1 MGILDGIVEW
11 FAEQV
16 MNILDMINTSVLG
29 ALGCDMETF
38 LRYFPAAETF
48 YGIIVALAVGLLLL
62 NLIFQ
67 LFRNFGIMQSGEAES
82 PVRLTAR
89 TMLFLFLALFSDEI
103 LNIVLQIGGTPFGW
117 MMTEELPPINFAD
130 FNSVLLTIL
139 GVSLNGSIALI
150 ALILLIILAWNYLKL
165 LFEAAERYVLLGVLV
180 YTAPMAFSMGGSMNT
195 INIFRSWC
203 RMLGGQIFMIL
214 MNVWCLRIFTSMFAN
229 FIANP
234 LQLENGNFLIWF
246 LCAVGFLKISQ
257 KIDNFMQ
264 MLGINVGRTGSAMLG
279 EAAIAMKGISAA
291 GKTISGGG
299 SGAADSGSYMAS
311 GSETILQGG
320 LAGAVGRQF
329 NQNAI
334 RNITGKSDSI
344 ASNIA
349 RSVYNSSI
357 RNGGGF
363 SANIIGQVAKGD
375 IARTGFI
382 KGEDAVQA
390 FQSYMG
396 IDRANHTKEKVG
408 AERNPASA
416 ENTTIGNQ
424 STYSDSSYAE
434 MQTSMEQVLAEYQQ
448 NIGME
453 PLSVGTELSDDSH
466 SPFLSD
472 HQTIPLENR
481 GVEQAEYFTPS
492 VDSSAQYSHIEI
504 GGGRIM
510 GVETSKDLGGSLKFA
525 MYSTDKY
532 MPPTQGDYKMV
543 TAVDGSK
550 WYHQYAQPTVVKEPF
565 MKENGEIQ
573 YKEHI
578 SIVPYRSIL
587 QMLRNSISYRNF
599 AAEQHII
606 PHYYLQQYLRNPF
619 LENLVKMRMYQLAY
633 ELVHTGDYFHSINK
647 TGSNMKEILQVAKQ
661 DISLVQKLDMSM
673 KQLRVYRRILATGM
687 RMDEASFLRFY
698 DTYWNTDAIYSV
710 L

>member
-48 YGIIVALAVGLLLL
+48 YSIMVTLAIGLLLL
-62 NLIFQ
+62 NLVFQ
-67 LFRNFGIMQSGEAES
+67 LLRNFGIMQSGEAEN
-82 PVRLTAR
+82 PIQLTGR
-89 TMLFLFLALFSDEI
+89 TMLFLFLALFAKDI
-103 LNIVLQIGGTPFGW
+103 LDIILQIGGTPFGW
-117 MMTEELPPINFAD
+117 LMTEELPPINFAD

-150 ALILLIILAWNYLKL
+150 ALILLVMLAWNYLKL

-246 LCAVGFLKISQ
+246 LCAIGFLKISQ

-279 EAAIAMKGISAA
+279 EAAIAMKSISAA
-291 GKTISGGG
+291 GKTMSGGG
-299 SGAADSGSYMAS
+299 GTAGGGSYMAS

-320 LAGAVGRQF
+320 LAGVVGRQF
-329 NQNAI
+329 HQNAI

-349 RSVYNSSI
+349 RSVYNSSV

-375 IARTGFI
+375 IARTGSI

-396 IDRANHTKEKVG
+396 IDRANHTKETVG

-416 ENTTIGNQ
+416 ENTAFDNQ
-424 STYSDSSYAE
+424 STHSDSFYE
-434 MQTSMEQVLAEYQQ
+434 GMQTSMEQVLAEYQQ

-466 SPFLSD
+466 SPFLPD

-510 GVETSKDLGGSLKFA
+510 GTETSKELGGSLKFA

-532 MPPTQGDYKMV
+532 MPPTQGDYKTV

-578 SIVPYRSIL
+578 
-587 QMLRNSISYRNF
+587 
-599 AAEQHII
+599 
-606 PHYYLQQYLRNPF
+606 
-619 LENLVKMRMYQLAY
+619 EN
-633 ELVHTGDYFHSINK
+633 
-647 TGSNMKEILQVAKQ
+647 
-661 DISLVQKLDMSM
+661 KLPDAP
-673 KQLRVYRRILATGM
+673 KRKNRI
-687 RMDEASFLRFY
+687 
-698 DTYWNTDAIYSV
+698 
-710 L
+710 

>member
-1 MGILDGIVEW
+1 
-11 FAEQV
+11 

-48 YGIIVALAVGLLLL
+48 YSLIVALAVGLLLL

-67 LFRNFGIMQSGEAES
+67 LFRNFGIMQSGEAEN
-82 PVRLTAR
+82 PIQLTGR
-89 TMLFLFLALFSDEI
+89 TMLFLFLALFAKDI
-103 LNIVLQIGGTPFGW
+103 LDIILQIGGTPFGW
-117 MMTEELPPINFAD
+117 LMTEELPPINFAD

-150 ALILLIILAWNYLKL
+150 ALILLVMLAWNYLKL

-279 EAAIAMKGISAA
+279 EAVIAMKGISAA

-349 RSVYNSSI
+349 RSVYNSSV

-375 IARTGFI
+375 IARTGSI

-396 IDRANHTKEKVG
+396 IDRANHTKETVG

-416 ENTTIGNQ
+416 ENTAFDNQ
-424 STYSDSSYAE
+424 STHSDSFYE
-434 MQTSMEQVLAEYQQ
+434 GMQTSMEQVLAEYQQ

-466 SPFLSD
+466 SPFLLD

-481 GVEQAEYFTPS
+481 GVEQAEY
-492 VDSSAQYSHIEI
+492 
-504 GGGRIM
+504 
-510 GVETSKDLGGSLKFA
+510 
-525 MYSTDKY
+525 
-532 MPPTQGDYKMV
+532 
-543 TAVDGSK
+543 
-550 WYHQYAQPTVVKEPF
+550 
-565 MKENGEIQ
+565 
-573 YKEHI
+573 
-578 SIVPYRSIL
+578 
-587 QMLRNSISYRNF
+587 LRHRW
-599 AAEQHII
+599 I
-606 PHYYLQQYLRNPF
+606 PL
-619 LENLVKMRMYQLAY
+619 
-633 ELVHTGDYFHSINK
+633 HSIH
-647 TGSNMKEILQVAKQ
+647 I
-661 DISLVQKLDMSM
+661 
-673 KQLRVYRRILATGM
+673 
-687 RMDEASFLRFY
+687 
-698 DTYWNTDAIYSV
+698 
-710 L
+710 

>member
-11 FAEQV
+11 IAEQV

-38 LRYFPAAETF
+38 LRSFPAAETF
-48 YGIIVALAVGLLLL
+48 YSLIVALAVGLLLL

-67 LFRNFGIMQSGEAES
+67 LFRNFGIMQSGEAEN
-82 PVRLTAR
+82 PIQLTGR
-89 TMLFLFLALFSDEI
+89 TMLFLFLALFAKDI
-103 LNIVLQIGGTPFGW
+103 LDIILQIGGTPFGW
-117 MMTEELPPINFAD
+117 LMTEELPPINF
-130 FNSVLLTIL
+130 VLLTIL

-150 ALILLIILAWNYLKL
+150 ALILLVMLAWNYLKL

-279 EAAIAMKGISAA
+279 EAVIAMKGISAA

-349 RSVYNSSI
+349 RSVYNSSV

-375 IARTGFI
+375 IARTGSI

-396 IDRANHTKEKVG
+396 IDRANHTKETVG

-416 ENTTIGNQ
+416 ENTAFDNQ
-424 STYSDSSYAE
+424 STHSDSFYE
-434 MQTSMEQVLAEYQQ
+434 GMQTSMEQVLAEYQQ

-466 SPFLSD
+466 SPFLLD

-510 GVETSKDLGGSLKFA
+510 GTETSEELGGSLKFA

-532 MPPTQGDYKMV
+532 MPPAQGDYKTV

-578 SIVPYRSIL
+578 
-587 QMLRNSISYRNF
+587 
-599 AAEQHII
+599 
-606 PHYYLQQYLRNPF
+606 
-619 LENLVKMRMYQLAY
+619 EN
-633 ELVHTGDYFHSINK
+633 
-647 TGSNMKEILQVAKQ
+647 
-661 DISLVQKLDMSM
+661 KLPDAP
-673 KQLRVYRRILATGM
+673 KRKDRI
-687 RMDEASFLRFY
+687 
-698 DTYWNTDAIYSV
+698 
-710 L
+710 

>member
-11 FAEQV
+11 IAEQV

-48 YGIIVALAVGLLLL
+48 YSLIVALAVGLLLL

-180 YTAPMAFSMGGSMNT
+180 YTAPMALSMGGSMNT

-234 LQLENGNFLIWF
+234 LQLQNGKFLIWF

-257 KIDNFMQ
+257 KIDTFMQ

-320 LAGAVGRQF
+320 LAGVVGRQF
-329 NQNAI
+329 HQNAI

-344 ASNIA
+344 ASNIV
-349 RSVYNSSI
+349 RSVYNSSV

-375 IARTGFI
+375 IARTGSI

-396 IDRANHTKEKVG
+396 IDRANHTKETVG

-416 ENTTIGNQ
+416 ENTAFDNQ
-424 STYSDSSYAE
+424 STHSDSFYE
-434 MQTSMEQVLAEYQQ
+434 GMQTSMEQVLAEYQQ

-466 SPFLSD
+466 SPFLPD

-510 GVETSKDLGGSLKFA
+510 GMETAKETGNSVAFA

-532 MPPTQGDYKMV
+532 MPPTQGDYKTV

-573 YKEHI
+573 YKEQI
-578 SIVPYRSIL
+578 
-587 QMLRNSISYRNF
+587 
-599 AAEQHII
+599 
-606 PHYYLQQYLRNPF
+606 
-619 LENLVKMRMYQLAY
+619 EN
-633 ELVHTGDYFHSINK
+633 
-647 TGSNMKEILQVAKQ
+647 
-661 DISLVQKLDMSM
+661 KLPDAP
-673 KQLRVYRRILATGM
+673 KRKDRI
-687 RMDEASFLRFY
+687 
-698 DTYWNTDAIYSV
+698 
-710 L
+710 

>member
-11 FAEQV
+11 IAEQV

-48 YGIIVALAVGLLLL
+48 YSLIVALAVGLLLL

-67 LFRNFGIMQSGEAES
+67 LFRNFGIMQSGEAEN
-82 PVRLTAR
+82 PIQLTGR
-89 TMLFLFLALFSDEI
+89 TMLFLFLALFAKDI
-103 LNIVLQIGGTPFGW
+103 LDIILQIGGTPFGW
-117 MMTEELPPINFAD
+117 LMTEELPPINFAD

-150 ALILLIILAWNYLKL
+150 ALILLVMLAWNYLKL

-279 EAAIAMKGISAA
+279 EAVMKGISAA

-349 RSVYNSSI
+349 RSVYNSSV

-375 IARTGFI
+375 IARTGSI

-396 IDRANHTKEKVG
+396 IDRANHTKETVG

-416 ENTTIGNQ
+416 ENTAFDNQ
-424 STYSDSSYAE
+424 STHSDSFYE
-434 MQTSMEQVLAEYQQ
+434 GMQTSMEQVLAEYQQ

-466 SPFLSD
+466 SPFLLD

-510 GVETSKDLGGSLKFA
+510 GTETSKELGGSLKFA

-532 MPPTQGDYKMV
+532 MPPTQGDYKTV

-578 SIVPYRSIL
+578 
-587 QMLRNSISYRNF
+587 
-599 AAEQHII
+599 
-606 PHYYLQQYLRNPF
+606 
-619 LENLVKMRMYQLAY
+619 EN
-633 ELVHTGDYFHSINK
+633 
-647 TGSNMKEILQVAKQ
+647 
-661 DISLVQKLDMSM
+661 KLPDAP
-673 KQLRVYRRILATGM
+673 KRKDRI
-687 RMDEASFLRFY
+687 
-698 DTYWNTDAIYSV
+698 
-710 L
+710 

>member
-11 FAEQV
+11 IAEQV

-48 YGIIVALAVGLLLL
+48 YSIMVALAIGLLLL
-62 NLIFQ
+62 NLVFQ
-67 LFRNFGIMQSGEAES
+67 LLRNFGIMQSGEAEN
-82 PVRLTAR
+82 PIQLTGR
-89 TMLFLFLALFSDEI
+89 TMLFLFLALFAKDI
-103 LNIVLQIGGTPFGW
+103 LDIILQIGGTPFGW
-117 MMTEELPPINFAD
+117 LMTEELPPINFAD

-139 GVSLNGSIALI
+139 GASLNGSIALI
-150 ALILLIILAWNYLKL
+150 ALILLVMLAWNYLKL

-329 NQNAI
+329 HQNAI

-349 RSVYNSSI
+349 RSVYNSSV

-382 KGEDAVQA
+382 KGEDAMQA

-396 IDRANHTKEKVG
+396 IDRANHTKETVG

-416 ENTTIGNQ
+416 ENTAFDNQ
-424 STYSDSSYAE
+424 STHSDSSDSFYE
-434 MQTSMEQVLAEYQQ
+434 GMQTSMEQVLAEYQQ

-466 SPFLSD
+466 SPFLPD

-510 GVETSKDLGGSLKFA
+510 GMETAKETGNSVAFA

-532 MPPTQGDYKMV
+532 MPPTQGDYKTV

-573 YKEHI
+573 YKEQI
-578 SIVPYRSIL
+578 
-587 QMLRNSISYRNF
+587 
-599 AAEQHII
+599 
-606 PHYYLQQYLRNPF
+606 
-619 LENLVKMRMYQLAY
+619 EN
-633 ELVHTGDYFHSINK
+633 
-647 TGSNMKEILQVAKQ
+647 
-661 DISLVQKLDMSM
+661 KLPDAP
-673 KQLRVYRRILATGM
+673 KRKDRI
-687 RMDEASFLRFY
+687 
-698 DTYWNTDAIYSV
+698 
-710 L
+710 

>member
-11 FAEQV
+11 IAEQV

-67 LFRNFGIMQSGEAES
+67 LFRNFGIMQSGEAEN
-82 PVRLTAR
+82 PIQLTGR
-89 TMLFLFLALFSDEI
+89 TILFLFLALFAKDI
-103 LNIVLQIGGTPFGW
+103 LDIILQIGGTPFGW
-117 MMTEELPPINFAD
+117 LMTEELPPINFAD

-139 GVSLNGSIALI
+139 GVSLNSSVALI

-264 MLGINVGRTGSAMLG
+264 MLGINVGRTGGAMLG

-299 SGAADSGSYMAS
+299 SGAADSGSYTTS

-320 LAGAVGRQF
+320 LAGVVGRQF
-329 NQNAI
+329 YQNAI
-334 RNITGKSDSI
+334 HNITGKSDSI

-357 RNGGGF
+357 QNGGGF
-363 SANIIGQVAKGD
+363 STNIIGQVAKGD
-375 IARTGFI
+375 IARTGSI
-382 KGEDAVQA
+382 KGEDAMQA

-396 IDRANHTKEKVG
+396 IDRANHTKETVG

-416 ENTTIGNQ
+416 ENTAFDNQ
-424 STYSDSSYAE
+424 STHSDSFYE
-434 MQTSMEQVLAEYQQ
+434 GMQTSMEQVLAEYQQ

-466 SPFLSD
+466 SPFLPD

-510 GVETSKDLGGSLKFA
+510 GTETSKELGGSLKFA

-532 MPPTQGDYKMV
+532 MPPTQGDYKTV

-578 SIVPYRSIL
+578 
-587 QMLRNSISYRNF
+587 
-599 AAEQHII
+599 
-606 PHYYLQQYLRNPF
+606 
-619 LENLVKMRMYQLAY
+619 EN
-633 ELVHTGDYFHSINK
+633 
-647 TGSNMKEILQVAKQ
+647 
-661 DISLVQKLDMSM
+661 KLPDAP
-673 KQLRVYRRILATGM
+673 KRKDRI
-687 RMDEASFLRFY
+687 
-698 DTYWNTDAIYSV
+698 
-710 L
+710 

>member
-1 MGILDGIVEW
+1 LGILDGIVEW
-11 FAEQV
+11 IAEQV

-48 YGIIVALAVGLLLL
+48 YSIIVALAVGLLML

-67 LFRNFGIMQSGEAES
+67 LLRNFGIMNSGEAEN
-82 PVRLTAR
+82 PVSLTAR
-89 TMLFLFLALFSDEI
+89 TILFLFLALFADDI
-103 LNIVLQIGGTPFGW
+103 LNIELKIGGTPFGW
-117 MMTEELPPINFAD
+117 MMSEELPPIDFAD

-150 ALILLIILAWNYLKL
+150 ALILLVMLAWNYLKL

-229 FIANP
+229 FISNP
-234 LQLENGNFLIWF
+234 LSLENGNFLIWF
-246 LCAVGFLKISQ
+246 LCAIGFLKISQ

-264 MLGINVGRTGSAMLG
+264 MLGINVGRTGSSMLG
-279 EAAIAMKGISAA
+279 EAAIAMRGLGMT
-291 GKTISGGG
+291 GKAIGGGGGTSGG
-299 SGAADSGSYMAS
+299 SSFNSS
-311 GSETILQGG
+311 SSETILQGG

-334 RNITGKSDSI
+334 SNITGKSDSI

-357 RNGGGF
+357 QNGGGF
-363 SANIIGQVAKGD
+363 STNVISTVAKGD
-375 IARTGFI
+375 IGKMGSI
-382 KGEDAVQA
+382 KGNDAVQA

-396 IDRANHTKEKVG
+396 IDRANSQKETTTTG
-408 AERNPASA
+408 MERTFASSMSSVFDNQ
-416 ENTTIGNQ
+416 NTITN
-424 STYSDSSYAE
+424 SDSSFDG
-434 MQTSMEQVLAEYQQ
+434 MQTSVQQVLAEYQQ

-453 PLSVGTELSDDSH
+453 PFNMGTDSPDG
-466 SPFLSD
+466 SFTPFPD
-472 HQTIPLENR
+472 HQAAPPENGGISMER
-481 GVEQAEYFTPS
+481 GESYTPS
-492 VDSSAQYSHIEI
+492 VSPTAEYSHVEI

-510 GVETSKDLGGSLKFA
+510 GMETSKELGSSVNFA

-532 MPPTQGDYKMV
+532 MPPTQGDYKTV

-550 WYHQYAQPTVVKEPF
+550 WYHQYAQPTVVKEPY
-565 MKENGEIQ
+565 MKEDGKIQ

-578 SIVPYRSIL
+578 
-587 QMLRNSISYRNF
+587 
-599 AAEQHII
+599 
-606 PHYYLQQYLRNPF
+606 
-619 LENLVKMRMYQLAY
+619 EN
-633 ELVHTGDYFHSINK
+633 
-647 TGSNMKEILQVAKQ
+647 
-661 DISLVQKLDMSM
+661 KLP
-673 KQLRVYRRILATGM
+673 
-687 RMDEASFLRFY
+687 EAPKRK
-698 DTYWNTDAIYSV
+698 DKI
-710 L
+710 

>member
-11 FAEQV
+11 IAEQV

-48 YGIIVALAVGLLLL
+48 YSIMVSLAIGLLLL
-62 NLIFQ
+62 NLVFQ
-67 LFRNFGIMQSGEAES
+67 LLRNFGIMQSGEAEN
-82 PVRLTAR
+82 PIQLTGR
-89 TMLFLFLALFSDEI
+89 TMLFLFLALFAKDI
-103 LNIVLQIGGTPFGW
+103 LDIILQIGGTPFGW
-117 MMTEELPPINFAD
+117 LMTEELPPINFAD

-150 ALILLIILAWNYLKL
+150 ALILLVMLAWNYLKL

-246 LCAVGFLKISQ
+246 LCAIGFLKISQ

-264 MLGINVGRTGSAMLG
+264 MLGINVGRTDSAMLG
-279 EAAIAMKGISAA
+279 EAAIAMKSISAA
-291 GKTISGGG
+291 GKTMSSGG
-299 SGAADSGSYMAS
+299 SGAADGGSYPTS

-320 LAGAVGRQF
+320 LAGVVGRQF
-329 NQNAI
+329 HQNAI

-357 RNGGGF
+357 QNSGGF
-363 SANIIGQVAKGD
+363 STNIIGQVAKGD
-375 IARTGFI
+375 IARTGSI

-390 FQSYMG
+390 FQTYMG
-396 IDRANHTKEKVG
+396 IDRANHTKETVG
-408 AERNPASA
+408 MEQNPVSA
-416 ENTTIGNQ
+416 EN
-424 STYSDSSYAE
+424 STFDNPSTHSDSSYAE

-453 PLSVGTELSDDSH
+453 PFRIGTELPDGSL
-466 SPFLSD
+466 SPSFVD
-472 HQTIPLENR
+472 HQ
-481 GVEQAEYFTPS
+481 ASPS
-492 VDSSAQYSHIEI
+492 ESNGREKGESFHPSADAAVQYSQIEI

-510 GVETSKDLGGSLKFA
+510 GMETTKETGSSVAFA

-532 MPPTQGDYKMV
+532 MPPTQGDYKTV

-578 SIVPYRSIL
+578 
-587 QMLRNSISYRNF
+587 
-599 AAEQHII
+599 E
-606 PHYYLQQYLRNPF
+606 
-619 LENLVKMRMYQLAY
+619 
-633 ELVHTGDYFHSINK
+633 D
-647 TGSNMKEILQVAKQ
+647 
-661 DISLVQKLDMSM
+661 KLPDAP
-673 KQLRVYRRILATGM
+673 KRKDRI
-687 RMDEASFLRFY
+687 
-698 DTYWNTDAIYSV
+698 
-710 L
+710 

>member
-11 FAEQV
+11 IAEQV

-38 LRYFPAAETF
+38 LRYFPAAKTF
-48 YGIIVALAVGLLLL
+48 YSIIVALAVGLLLL

-89 TMLFLFLALFSDEI
+89 TMLFLFLALFAKDI
-103 LNIVLQIGGTPFGW
+103 LDIILQIGGTPFGW
-117 MMTEELPPINFAD
+117 LMTEELPPINFAD

-150 ALILLIILAWNYLKL
+150 ALILLVMLAWNYLKL

-279 EAAIAMKGISAA
+279 EAVIAMKGISAA
-291 GKTISGGG
+291 GKTIS

-363 SANIIGQVAKGD
+363 SANVISQVANGDISRIGSIKGD
-375 IARTGFI
+375 
-382 KGEDAVQA
+382 DAVRA

-396 IDRANHTKEKVG
+396 IDQINSRKESATAG
-408 AERNPASA
+408 MEEAPSPAMEHIF
-416 ENTTIGNQ
+416 ENQN
-424 STYSDSSYAE
+424 TYSDSSYE
-434 MQTSMEQVLAEYQQ
+434 GMQTSMEQVLAEYQQ

-453 PLSVGTELSDDSH
+453 PLSVGTKLSDDSH

-472 HQTIPLENR
+472 HQTIPLANR
-481 GVEQAEYFTPS
+481 GVEQAECFTPS

-510 GVETSKDLGGSLKFA
+510 GTETSKELGGSLKFA

-532 MPPTQGDYKMV
+532 MPPTQGDYKTV

-578 SIVPYRSIL
+578 
-587 QMLRNSISYRNF
+587 
-599 AAEQHII
+599 
-606 PHYYLQQYLRNPF
+606 
-619 LENLVKMRMYQLAY
+619 EN
-633 ELVHTGDYFHSINK
+633 
-647 TGSNMKEILQVAKQ
+647 
-661 DISLVQKLDMSM
+661 KLPDAP
-673 KQLRVYRRILATGM
+673 KRKDRI
-687 RMDEASFLRFY
+687 
-698 DTYWNTDAIYSV
+698 
-710 L
+710 

>member
-1 MGILDGIVEW
+1 MQKRRDNLGILDGIVEW
-11 FAEQV
+11 IAEQV

-67 LFRNFGIMQSGEAES
+67 LFRNFGIMQSGEAEN
-82 PVRLTAR
+82 PIQLTGR
-89 TMLFLFLALFSDEI
+89 TMLFLFLALFAKDI
-103 LNIVLQIGGTPFGW
+103 LDIILQIGGTPFGW
-117 MMTEELPPINFAD
+117 LMTEELPPINFAD

-139 GVSLNGSIALI
+139 GVSLNGSVALI

-264 MLGINVGRTGSAMLG
+264 MLGINVGRTGGAMLG

-299 SGAADSGSYMAS
+299 SGAADSGSYTTS

-320 LAGAVGRQF
+320 LAGVVGRQF
-329 NQNAI
+329 YQNAI
-334 RNITGKSDSI
+334 HNITGKSDSI

-357 RNGGGF
+357 QNGGGF
-363 SANIIGQVAKGD
+363 STNIIGQVAKGD
-375 IARTGFI
+375 IARTGSI
-382 KGEDAVQA
+382 KGEDAMQA

-396 IDRANHTKEKVG
+396 IDRANHTKETVG

-416 ENTTIGNQ
+416 ENTAFDNQ
-424 STYSDSSYAE
+424 STHSDSFYE
-434 MQTSMEQVLAEYQQ
+434 GMQTSMEQVLAEYQQ

-466 SPFLSD
+466 SPFLPD

-510 GVETSKDLGGSLKFA
+510 GMETAKETGNSVAFA

-532 MPPTQGDYKMV
+532 MPPTQGDYKTV

-573 YKEHI
+573 YKEQI
-578 SIVPYRSIL
+578 
-587 QMLRNSISYRNF
+587 
-599 AAEQHII
+599 
-606 PHYYLQQYLRNPF
+606 
-619 LENLVKMRMYQLAY
+619 EN
-633 ELVHTGDYFHSINK
+633 
-647 TGSNMKEILQVAKQ
+647 
-661 DISLVQKLDMSM
+661 KLPDAP
-673 KQLRVYRRILATGM
+673 KRKDRI
-687 RMDEASFLRFY
+687 
-698 DTYWNTDAIYSV
+698 
-710 L
+710 

>member
-11 FAEQV
+11 IAEQV

-48 YGIIVALAVGLLLL
+48 YSIIVALAVGLLML

-67 LFRNFGIMQSGEAES
+67 LLRNFGIMHSGEAES
-82 PVRLTAR
+82 PVSLTAR
-89 TMLFLFLALFSDEI
+89 TMLFLFLALFADDI
-103 LNIVLQIGGTPFGW
+103 LNIVLKIGGTPFGW
-117 MMTEELPPINFAD
+117 MMSEELPPINFAD

-150 ALILLIILAWNYLKL
+150 ALILLVMLAWNYLKL

-229 FIANP
+229 FISNP
-234 LQLENGNFLIWF
+234 LSLENGNFLIWF
-246 LCAVGFLKISQ
+246 LCAIGFLKISQ

-264 MLGINVGRTGSAMLG
+264 MLGINVGRTGSSMLG
-279 EAAIAMKGISAA
+279 EAAIAMRGLGMT
-291 GKTISGGG
+291 GKAIGGGG
-299 SGAADSGSYMAS
+299 SSSGSSSYNS
-311 GSETILQGG
+311 SSSETVLQGG
-320 LAGAVGRQF
+320 LAGVVGRQF

-334 RNITGKSDSI
+334 SNITGKSDSI

-357 RNGGGF
+357 QNGGGF
-363 SANIIGQVAKGD
+363 STNVISTVAKGD
-375 IARTGFI
+375 IARTGSI
-382 KGEDAVQA
+382 KGDDAVQA

-396 IDRANHTKEKVG
+396 IDRANTQKETSTAGMEKNSESSMTSVFD
-408 AERNPASA
+408 NQ
-416 ENTTIGNQ
+416 NT
-424 STYSDSSYAE
+424 STFSDSSFE
-434 MQTSMEQVLAEYQQ
+434 GMQTSVEQVLAEYQQ

-453 PLSVGTELSDDSH
+453 PFDTGTEPPGGSFT
-466 SPFLSD
+466 PFPD
-472 HQTIPLENR
+472 HQAPPPEAGGISMER
-481 GVEQAEYFTPS
+481 GESFNPS
-492 VDSSAQYSHIEI
+492 VSPMAQFSHVEI

-510 GVETSKDLGGSLKFA
+510 GRETSEELGGSVNFA

-532 MPPTQGDYKMV
+532 MPPTQGDYKTV

-550 WYHQYAQPTVVKEPF
+550 WYHQYAQPTVVKEPY
-565 MKENGEIQ
+565 MKEDGKIQ

-578 SIVPYRSIL
+578 
-587 QMLRNSISYRNF
+587 
-599 AAEQHII
+599 
-606 PHYYLQQYLRNPF
+606 
-619 LENLVKMRMYQLAY
+619 EN
-633 ELVHTGDYFHSINK
+633 
-647 TGSNMKEILQVAKQ
+647 
-661 DISLVQKLDMSM
+661 KLP
-673 KQLRVYRRILATGM
+673 
-687 RMDEASFLRFY
+687 EAPKRK
-698 DTYWNTDAIYSV
+698 DKI
-710 L
+710 

>member
-11 FAEQV
+11 IAEQV

-48 YGIIVALAVGLLLL
+48 YSLIVALAVGLLLL

-67 LFRNFGIMQSGEAES
+67 LFRNFGIMQSGEAEN
-82 PVRLTAR
+82 PIQLTGR
-89 TMLFLFLALFSDEI
+89 TMLFLFLALFAKDI
-103 LNIVLQIGGTPFGW
+103 LDIILQIGGTPFGW
-117 MMTEELPPINFAD
+117 LMTEELPPINFAD

-150 ALILLIILAWNYLKL
+150 ALILLVMLAWNYLKL

-299 SGAADSGSYMAS
+299 SGAADSGGYPTS

-329 NQNAI
+329 HQNAI

-363 SANIIGQVAKGD
+363 SANVISQVANGDISRIGSIKGD
-375 IARTGFI
+375 
-382 KGEDAVQA
+382 DAVRA

-396 IDRANHTKEKVG
+396 IDQINSRKESETAG
-408 AERNPASA
+408 MEEAPSPAMEHIF
-416 ENTTIGNQ
+416 ENQNK
-424 STYSDSSYAE
+424 YSDSSYE
-434 MQTSMEQVLAEYQQ
+434 GMQTSMEQVLAEYQQ

-466 SPFLSD
+466 SPFLLD

-510 GVETSKDLGGSLKFA
+510 GTETSEELGGSLKFA

-532 MPPTQGDYKMV
+532 MPPAQGDYKTV

-578 SIVPYRSIL
+578 
-587 QMLRNSISYRNF
+587 
-599 AAEQHII
+599 
-606 PHYYLQQYLRNPF
+606 
-619 LENLVKMRMYQLAY
+619 EN
-633 ELVHTGDYFHSINK
+633 
-647 TGSNMKEILQVAKQ
+647 
-661 DISLVQKLDMSM
+661 KLPDAP
-673 KQLRVYRRILATGM
+673 KRKDRI
-687 RMDEASFLRFY
+687 
-698 DTYWNTDAIYSV
+698 
-710 L
+710 

>member
-11 FAEQV
+11 IAEQV

-48 YGIIVALAVGLLLL
+48 YSIIVALAVGLLML

-67 LFRNFGIMQSGEAES
+67 LLRNFGIMNSGEAEN
-82 PVRLTAR
+82 PVGLTAR
-89 TMLFLFLALFSDEI
+89 TILFLFLALFADDI
-103 LNIVLQIGGTPFGW
+103 LNIVLNIGGTPFGW
-117 MMTEELPPINFAD
+117 MMTEELPPIDFAD

-150 ALILLIILAWNYLKL
+150 ALILLVMLAWNYLKL

-229 FIANP
+229 FISNP
-234 LQLENGNFLIWF
+234 LSLENGNFLIWF
-246 LCAVGFLKISQ
+246 LCAIGFLKISQ

-264 MLGINVGRTGSAMLG
+264 MLGINVGRTGSSMLG
-279 EAAIAMKGISAA
+279 EAAIAMRGFGVA
-291 GKTISGGG
+291 GKAIGG
-299 SGAADSGSYMAS
+299 SGGNSSGSSSYNS
-311 GSETILQGG
+311 SSSETILQGG

-334 RNITGKSDSI
+334 SNITGKSDSI

-357 RNGGGF
+357 QNGGGF
-363 SANIIGQVAKGD
+363 STNVISTVAKGD
-375 IARTGFI
+375 NARTGSI
-382 KGEDAVQA
+382 KGDDAVQA

-396 IDRANHTKEKVG
+396 IDRANSQKEINTAGVEKSS
-408 AERNPASA
+408 ESA
-416 ENTTIGNQ
+416 MNSVFDNQ
-424 STYSDSSYAE
+424 SISTNSDSSFDGIH
-434 MQTSMEQVLAEYQQ
+434 TSVEQVLAEYQQ

-453 PLSVGTELSDDSH
+453 SLDVGTEVSDGVSPSLSY
-466 SPFLSD
+466 
-472 HQTIPLENR
+472 HQTLPPESNGISMEKGEN
-481 GVEQAEYFTPS
+481 FNPS
-492 VDSSAQYSHIEI
+492 IDSSAQYTHMEI
-504 GGGRIM
+504 GGGRIT
-510 GVETSKDLGGSLKFA
+510 GTETSKELGGSVNFA
-525 MYSTDKY
+525 MYSTEKY
-532 MPPTQGDYKMV
+532 MPPSQGDYKIV

-550 WYHQYAQPTVVKEPF
+550 WYHQYAQPTVVKEPY
-565 MKENGEIQ
+565 MKEDGKIQ

-578 SIVPYRSIL
+578 
-587 QMLRNSISYRNF
+587 
-599 AAEQHII
+599 
-606 PHYYLQQYLRNPF
+606 
-619 LENLVKMRMYQLAY
+619 EN
-633 ELVHTGDYFHSINK
+633 
-647 TGSNMKEILQVAKQ
+647 
-661 DISLVQKLDMSM
+661 KLPEPPKRKD
-673 KQLRVYRRILATGM
+673 KI
-687 RMDEASFLRFY
+687 
-698 DTYWNTDAIYSV
+698 
-710 L
+710 

>member
-11 FAEQV
+11 IAEQV

-38 LRYFPAAETF
+38 LRYFLAAKTF
-48 YGIIVALAVGLLLL
+48 YSIIVALAVGLLLL

-89 TMLFLFLALFSDEI
+89 TMLFLFLALFAKDI
-103 LNIVLQIGGTPFGW
+103 LDIILQIGGTPFGW
-117 MMTEELPPINFAD
+117 LMTEELPPINFAD

-150 ALILLIILAWNYLKL
+150 LLVMLAWNYLKL

-279 EAAIAMKGISAA
+279 EAVIAMKGISAA

-363 SANIIGQVAKGD
+363 SANVISQVANGDISRIGSIKGD
-375 IARTGFI
+375 
-382 KGEDAVQA
+382 DAVRA

-396 IDRANHTKEKVG
+396 IDQINSRKESATAG
-408 AERNPASA
+408 MEEAPSPAMEHIF
-416 ENTTIGNQ
+416 ENQN
-424 STYSDSSYAE
+424 TYSDSSYE
-434 MQTSMEQVLAEYQQ
+434 GMQTSMEQVLAEYQQ

-453 PLSVGTELSDDSH
+453 PLSVGTKLSDDSH

-472 HQTIPLENR
+472 HQTIPLANR
-481 GVEQAEYFTPS
+481 GVEQAECFTPS

-510 GVETSKDLGGSLKFA
+510 GTETSKELGGSLKFA

-532 MPPTQGDYKMV
+532 MPPTQGDYKTV

-578 SIVPYRSIL
+578 
-587 QMLRNSISYRNF
+587 
-599 AAEQHII
+599 
-606 PHYYLQQYLRNPF
+606 
-619 LENLVKMRMYQLAY
+619 EN
-633 ELVHTGDYFHSINK
+633 
-647 TGSNMKEILQVAKQ
+647 
-661 DISLVQKLDMSM
+661 KLPDAP
-673 KQLRVYRRILATGM
+673 KRKDRI
-687 RMDEASFLRFY
+687 
-698 DTYWNTDAIYSV
+698 
-710 L
+710 